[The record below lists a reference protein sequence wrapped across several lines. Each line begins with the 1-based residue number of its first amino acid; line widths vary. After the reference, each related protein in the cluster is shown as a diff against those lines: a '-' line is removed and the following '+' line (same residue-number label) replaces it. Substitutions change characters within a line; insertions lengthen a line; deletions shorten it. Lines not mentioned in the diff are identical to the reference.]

1 MSKKDVYVYTPTVNI
16 EKYEKLDSEE
26 RKDYLS
32 LDKRMHRIT
41 EGFAYDVGKVL
52 KDAQEKFRNQG
63 RKDRLMHHHSPRRG
77 VQHHRHVFF

>member
-41 EGFAYDVGKVL
+41 EGFAYDVGKVWISVNWYGWL
-52 KDAQEKFRNQG
+52 KILPMK
-63 RKDRLMHHHSPRRG
+63 M
-77 VQHHRHVFF
+77 

>member
-1 MSKKDVYVYTPTVNI
+1 MEKKDVYAYTPTVNI

-52 KDAQEKFRNQG
+52 RMLKRSLEIKGEKIYSRSQIGSN
-63 RKDRLMHHHSPRRG
+63 RG
-77 VQHHRHVFF
+77 DLPGVEHIS